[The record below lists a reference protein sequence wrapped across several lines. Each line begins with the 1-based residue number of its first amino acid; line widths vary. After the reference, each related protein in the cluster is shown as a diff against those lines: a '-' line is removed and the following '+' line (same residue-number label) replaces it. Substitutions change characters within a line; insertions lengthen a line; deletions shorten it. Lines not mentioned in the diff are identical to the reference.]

1 MNDTLSYLGT
11 AAISISLAMLLF
23 GPIPQTYAGSVPPP
37 TIIESELSVLIS
49 CGITISGSA
58 DFGLVSFG
66 ETIQN
71 SDVTLSNPGTG
82 TAQVSANVGQ
92 SLVSSPLAGGYAGTT
107 DQTTHISPSDITLQI
122 DSQGRVTMNP
132 SSSNVLIGELGS
144 IDNGILEVGVTIN
157 PINLPT
163 SDSVWQATFSL
174 TVSGCALGATGGAA
188 AAGGGGEGGTGA
200 GGGAGAGGFG

>member
-1 MNDTLSYLGT
+1 MSNTLRYLGT

-23 GPIPQTYAGSVPPP
+23 GPISQTYAGPVPSP
-37 TIIESELSVLIS
+37 TIIESELTVLIS
-49 CGITISGSA
+49 CGITVSGSA

-66 ETIQN
+66 QTIQN
-71 SDVTLSNPGTG
+71 SDVNLFNPGTG
-82 TAQVSANVGQ
+82 NAQVSANVGQ
-92 SLVSSPLAGGYAGTT
+92 SLVSSSLAGGYAGTT

-144 IDNGILEVGVTIN
+144 TGSGSLEVGVNIN

-174 TVSGCALGATGGAA
+174 TVSGCSIT
-188 AAGGGGEGGTGA
+188 
-200 GGGAGAGGFG
+200 

>member
-1 MNDTLSYLGT
+1 MNDSLRYLGT

-23 GPIPQTYAGSVPPP
+23 GPIPQTYAGPVPPP
-37 TIIESELSVLIS
+37 TIIESELAVLIS
-49 CGITISGSA
+49 CGITVSGSA
-58 DFGLVSFG
+58 DFGLVSFE

-71 SDVTLSNPGTG
+71 SDVTLFNPGTG
-82 TAQVSANVGQ
+82 NAQVSANVGQ
-92 SLVSSPLAGGYAGTT
+92 SLVSSSLAGGYAGTT

-144 IDNGILEVGVTIN
+144 TGSGSLEVGVNIN

-163 SDSVWQATFSL
+163 SDSVWQASFFL
-174 TVSGCALGATGGAA
+174 TVSGCSIK
-188 AAGGGGEGGTGA
+188 
-200 GGGAGAGGFG
+200 